1 MIKSFLPQ
9 PRIYFTGCICNA
21 ARTFPDCYKLDHHS
35 LQPQDAEDPLLP
47 LHTRDGTFHLPSIVP
62 QEDVRA
68 FAIHSFSLNISMEHM
83 AYSLS
88 PYSVWD
94 PIQTHQGFMTFPD
107 NSSSSTLHSLPS
119 ITNPPPDTFPFQP
132 VRNHV
137 SFAPYK
143 NQQTHQRL
151 RPQTHLPFRPPR
163 PQNQQLCDR
172 PRPWIDQT
180 SQQSLTPGT
189 SQAQNSGHQA
199 PHHSTLQTPQHQ
211 FAVFQPGVPPTLSQL
226 LTPRAPCP
234 VYQAHLHEP
243 EDDYEDDK
251 IEDF

>member
-1 MIKSFLPQ
+1 
-9 PRIYFTGCICNA
+9 
-21 ARTFPDCYKLDHHS
+21 
-35 LQPQDAEDPLLP
+35 
-47 LHTRDGTFHLPSIVP
+47 
-62 QEDVRA
+62 
-68 FAIHSFSLNISMEHM
+68 M